1 MTTSLISFISYSLV
15 ATISIVIGLIYL
27 LKHQFMPYH
36 SKALGLSWS
45 ELEANMQVLI
55 IALMR
60 ATGGGL
66 VASGIAMLVLLLIP
80 WKRGDTWSLYA
91 IPAINLCVAIGS
103 LYAMLLV
110 KNKTPGTP
118 PVILSLL
125 AIVLTLVGFIL
136 SII

>member
-1 MTTSLISFISYSLV
+1 MTTTLISFISYSCV
-15 ATISIVIGLIYL
+15 ATISIVLGLIYL
-27 LKHQFMPYH
+27 LKNQFMPYH

-66 VASGIAMLVLLLIP
+66 IASGIAMLILLLIP
-80 WKRGDTWSLYA
+80 WKKGDMWSLYA
-91 IPAINLCVAIGS
+91 IPAINLCVSLGA

-110 KNKTPGTP
+110 KRKTPGTP
-118 PVILSLL
+118 PIILSLL
-125 AIVLTLVGFIL
+125 AIVLTLVGFVL